1 MKTVKTLL
9 TILILVMMS
18 VSSYSQDWQP
28 RKVTLNDKQGVFI
41 SFALMD
47 TISVKLIE
55 RKSLKFQNESLLSLY
70 DNEKAKTKQ
79 LEQKNKL
86 MYENALKQESINYA
100 SKRQTDLVKDDLNM
114 QKELTKKARRNGLK
128 FLITGIVLGAIGG
141 SVIIN

>member
-1 MKTVKTLL
+1 
-9 TILILVMMS
+9 MMS